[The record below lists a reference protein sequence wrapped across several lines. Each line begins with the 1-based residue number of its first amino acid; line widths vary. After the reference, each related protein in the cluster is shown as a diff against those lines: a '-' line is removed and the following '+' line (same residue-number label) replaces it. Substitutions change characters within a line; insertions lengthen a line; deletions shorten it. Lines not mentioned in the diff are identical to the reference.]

1 MAPSAIVELQAVQ
14 EEEVAPAQAEGPLDS
29 TLVLSAAVAQPT
41 RSVTDP
47 ADKAFRL
54 CGQALQAGMQFAFL
68 SQGEWVTKQLSWS
81 NPQATMFLFTAGD
94 GASQSIT
101 RRMLE
106 KLEVEQAVRPA

>member
-1 MAPSAIVELQAVQ
+1 MTEWTALLAPVSEH
-14 EEEVAPAQAEGPLDS
+14 
-29 TLVLSAAVAQPT
+29 
-41 RSVTDP
+41 DP
-47 ADKAFRL
+47 AGEDLSFSLEFDQVAELRR
-54 CGQALQAGMQFAFL
+54 ADDPSL